1 MVRALSSIPWEGTC
15 VWISCLGICK
25 GSDRPSLQIQRG
37 PRCLGCRRCAQP
49 LKNNELHARGV
60 LLAIAGPTRE
70 SGSPDSAAMHRHRRQ
85 DNFSQSRS
93 CRLRHTEKQPH
104 TSAAIRTRFLTTS
117 PLVVRRQQEVTR
129 LPRPHGSVYR
139 IVTDIA
145 LPSYVGSFERK
156 SVPLGPNIVPRSS
169 RTAWKGI
176 VCYRP
181 LIARPK
187 AGKQL
192 LNGVSSK
199 PASSPPFPIP
209 VGEEPHSR
217 TRVLLEQ

>member
-15 VWISCLGICK
+15 VSISCLGICK
-25 GSDRPSLQIQRG
+25 GSDRPSRQIQRG
-37 PRCLGCRRCAQP
+37 PRCPGCRRCAQP

-60 LLAIAGPTRE
+60 LLAIAGPQPTSLDFLIR
-70 SGSPDSAAMHRHRRQ
+70 PRCTDIADRTI
-85 DNFSQSRS
+85 FSQRTS
-93 CRLRHTEKQPH
+93 CRLWHTEKQPH

-117 PLVVRRQQEVTR
+117 PLVVRRHQEITR
-129 LPRPHGSVYR
+129 LPLDSVYR
-139 IVTDIA
+139 IGTDIA
-145 LPSYVGSFERK
+145 LPSYARSLEKK
-156 SVPLGPNIVPRSS
+156 SVPLGPVMFPRSS

-181 LIARPK
+181 LLARSK